1 MPNFNKLPKITWGAS
16 FANTVN
22 FAYPVDNWSSYSQ
35 PREGSMVTQAQSG
48 VEDSWRIGT
57 DYYLS
62 VELKWMPN
70 TDTTTPLATGW
81 DGATG
86 VRAFVEYAQDKNV
99 CRWYPDKTSGTYIHS
114 YLVEPMTG
122 GPTTE
127 IDGTKTLRIVM
138 RNSGSAYDGY

>member
-1 MPNFNKLPKITWGAS
+1 
-16 FANTVN
+16 
-22 FAYPVDNWSSYSQ
+22 
-35 PREGSMVTQAQSG
+35 MVTQAQSG
-48 VEDSWRIGT
+48 IEDSWRIGT

-62 VELKWMPN
+62 VTLRWMPN
-70 TDTTTPLATGW
+70 TDTATPLATGW

-86 VRAFVEYAQDKNV
+86 VRAFIESAQDKNV
-99 CRWYPDKTSGTYIHS
+99 FRWYPDKNTGTYIHS

-127 IDGTKTLRIVM
+127 IDGTKTITILM